1 MEKTGCGA
9 DFGHANICQIYVCYE
24 VSVWYTCLSCVLGL
38 QDNIYLVIYTL
49 MSTWYFWFTI
59 ILVPLVALSGDLL
72 FMAVQGWFFPYD
84 YQIIQEEGKYH
95 HGEDIDDNERQTEMM
110 AIFHSPTAEERRM
123 NAMSQL
129 PGERSKHTGFSFDS
143 PGFESFF
150 ALQEGVGTPAKSW
163 DIARR
168 ASMKFPQRGKGSS
181 SSPKTSLFQRNY

>member
-1 MEKTGCGA
+1 
-9 DFGHANICQIYVCYE
+9 
-24 VSVWYTCLSCVLGL
+24 VLGL

>member
-72 FMAVQGWFFPYD
+72 FMA
-84 YQIIQEEGKYH
+84 
-95 HGEDIDDNERQTEMM
+95 
-110 AIFHSPTAEERRM
+110 
-123 NAMSQL
+123 
-129 PGERSKHTGFSFDS
+129 
-143 PGFESFF
+143 
-150 ALQEGVGTPAKSW
+150 
-163 DIARR
+163 
-168 ASMKFPQRGKGSS
+168 
-181 SSPKTSLFQRNY
+181 